1 MAAKIKNKSIPNY
14 NFDYHKDMV
23 FIQKLAD
30 AASAVIARE
39 ANFQQNKSAIK
50 AVSSTIMQTFY
61 TLASKEFVYLDK
73 AKQEEYVNEMYTE
86 IESKLKEYIPIDP
99 IVDMIVGE
107 GSTCFISACLNN
119 QDVATMAIDML
130 SLVAEDLFDFDN
142 TSAFDIRKSI
152 LSLSHDVIDSIIV
165 YRHNYEIKDLKDI
178 LFKDI
183 ALKIKERIP
192 KDFGDKF
199 EKRIKR
205 YIGEVMLCNLDGTY
219 TLNLYPIKDT
229 ISVAADIS
237 NLVPY
242 KYYDKLKLKY
252 ELIYELCDN
261 SLGKVN
267 RATCACTAFINYL
280 NKNTF
285 GDMKVNHELLE
296 KVIKM
301 TVNIP
306 YGETLAEQVLAEQV
320 IEDLKEKGLYKK
332 EKEMNKKEEKPLQDP
347 FIDDATMKEMKKF
360 TDEFFGS
367 IKDNN
372 SKCDCPECNPNT
384 NIGDPVNM
392 NNMYNPLNMQQA
404 PAFAVPPMQIP
415 MQTRQVPTKTADGAD
430 SRIAE
435 AVEKFISD
443 YDEFTS
449 IIDKLNRDDDTD
461 NSETIKMLN
470 KSAKM
475 AKSCLMNSVM
485 RFVTQPCTDDEV
497 MGLITDFCHNHRNN
511 ASYIYDNDGKASKED
526 TVRAIKKYDDA
537 ITQLLIYKLSG
548 LTR

>member
-14 NFDYHKDMV
+14 DFDYRKDMV

-30 AASAVIARE
+30 AASAVIARN
-39 ANFQQNKSAIK
+39 ANFQQNKCAIK

-73 AKQEEYVNEMYTE
+73 AKQEEYVDKMYTE
-86 IESKLKEYIPIDP
+86 IECKLKEYIPIDP
-99 IVDMIVGE
+99 NVDMIVGG

-119 QDVATMAIDML
+119 QDIATVAIDML

-152 LSLSHDVIDSIIV
+152 LSLSHCVIDSIIV
-165 YRHNYEIKDLKDI
+165 HRHNYEIKYLKDI
-178 LFKDI
+178 LFNDI
-183 ALKIKERIP
+183 ALKIKECIP
-192 KDFGDKF
+192 KNFGDKF

-205 YIGEVMLCNLDGTY
+205 YISEVMLCNLDGTD

-261 SLGKVN
+261 SLEYKVN

-280 NKNTF
+280 NKNAF
-285 GDMKVNHELLE
+285 GEVMITRELLE

-301 TVNIP
+301 TVNIEYP
-306 YGETLAEQVLAEQV
+306 YYETLAEQV
-320 IEDLKEKGLYKK
+320 IEDLKEKGLYKE

-367 IKDNN
+367 IKDN
-372 SKCDCPECNPNT
+372 SAKCDCPECNPNT
-384 NIGDPVNM
+384 NIGGSVNM

-404 PAFAVPPMQIP
+404 PVFAVPPMQIP
-415 MQTRQVPTKTADGAD
+415 MQTQQVPTKTADGGSYIIQA
-430 SRIAE
+430 
-435 AVEKFISD
+435 AVAKFIEIED
-443 YDEFTS
+443 VTNHYMVKNGKRENDGDCMDLFNKLVV
-449 IIDKLNRDDDTD
+449 INIDNLVNLVQRYA
-461 NSETIKMLN
+461 S
-470 KSAKM
+470 
-475 AKSCLMNSVM
+475 
-485 RFVTQPCTDDEV
+485 QPCTDNEIRKLINDFKDEH
-497 MGLITDFCHNHRNN
+497 FK
-511 ASYIYDNDGKASKED
+511 SYEYIYNNDGKIGKMDMVSMHKKLDE
-526 TVRAIKKYDDA
+526 VR
-537 ITQLLIYKLSG
+537 TQLLIYKLSG
-548 LTR
+548 LVR

>member
-1 MAAKIKNKSIPNY
+1 MAAKIKNKSISNY
-14 NFDYHKDMV
+14 DFDYHKDMV

-61 TLASKEFVYLDK
+61 TLTSKEFVYLDK
-73 AKQEEYVNEMYTE
+73 AKQEEYADKMYTE
-86 IESKLKEYIPIDP
+86 IESKLEEYIPIDQ

-130 SLVAEDLFDFDN
+130 SLVAEDLFDFDD

-261 SLGKVN
+261 SLGYKVN

-301 TVNIP
+301 TVNIEYP
-306 YGETLAEQVLAEQV
+306 YDETLAEQV
-320 IEDLKEKGLYKK
+320 IEDLKEKGLYKE
-332 EKEMNKKEEKPLQDP
+332 EKEMNKKEEKPLQYP
-347 FIDDATMKEMKKF
+347 FIGDATMNDMKKF
-360 TDEFFGS
+360 TDEFFDS
-367 IKDNN
+367 IKGGNA
-372 SKCDCPECNPNT
+372 KCDCPECNPNT
-384 NIGDPVNM
+384 NIGDSVNM

-415 MQTRQVPTKTADGAD
+415 MQTQQVPTKTADGG
-430 SRIAE
+430 SYIIQV
-435 AVEKFISD
+435 AVAKFIEIED
-443 YDEFTS
+443 TANHYIVKNEKMEKADEDS
-449 IIDKLNRDDDTD
+449 IDI
-461 NSETIKMLN
+461 LN
-470 KSAKM
+470 KLVKTNIDNLVNLVQRYAS
-475 AKSCLMNSVM
+475 
-485 RFVTQPCTDDEV
+485 QPCTDNEIRKLIKDFKDEH
-497 MGLITDFCHNHRNN
+497 FK
-511 ASYIYDNDGKASKED
+511 SYEYIYNNDGKIGKMDMVSMHKKLDE
-526 TVRAIKKYDDA
+526 VR
-537 ITQLLIYKLSG
+537 TQLLIYKLSG
-548 LTR
+548 LVR

>member
-14 NFDYHKDMV
+14 DFDYHKDMV
-23 FIQKLAD
+23 FVQKLAD

-73 AKQEEYVNEMYTE
+73 AKQEEYADKMYTE
-86 IESKLKEYIPIDP
+86 IESKLEEYIPIDQ

-130 SLVAEDLFDFDN
+130 SLVAEDLFDFDD

-261 SLGKVN
+261 SLGYKVN

-306 YGETLAEQVLAEQV
+306 YGETLAEQVLEEQV
-320 IEDLKEKGLYKK
+320 IEDLKEKGLYKE

-384 NIGDPVNM
+384 NIGDSVNM

-415 MQTRQVPTKTADGAD
+415 MQTQQVPTKTADGGSYIIQA
-430 SRIAE
+430 
-435 AVEKFISD
+435 AVAKFIEIEDATNHYMVKNEKKENDSD
-443 YDEFTS
+443 CMDLFNKLVA
-449 IIDKLNRDDDTD
+449 INIDNLVNLVQRYA
-461 NSETIKMLN
+461 S
-470 KSAKM
+470 
-475 AKSCLMNSVM
+475 
-485 RFVTQPCTDDEV
+485 QPCTDNEIRKLINDFKDEH
-497 MGLITDFCHNHRNN
+497 FK
-511 ASYIYDNDGKASKED
+511 SYEYIYNNDGKIGKMDMVSMHKKLDE
-526 TVRAIKKYDDA
+526 VR
-537 ITQLLIYKLSG
+537 TQLLIYKLSG
-548 LTR
+548 LVR

>member
-14 NFDYHKDMV
+14 DFDYHKDMV

-30 AASAVIARE
+30 AVSAVIARE

-73 AKQEEYVNEMYTE
+73 AKQEEYVDKMYTE
-86 IESKLKEYIPIDP
+86 IESKLEEYIPIDP
-99 IVDMIVGE
+99 NVDMIVGG

-130 SLVAEDLFDFDN
+130 SLVAEDLFDFDD

-165 YRHNYEIKDLKDI
+165 HRHNYEIKDLKDI

-301 TVNIP
+301 TVNTP
-306 YGETLAEQVLAEQV
+306 YGETLTEQVLAEQV
-320 IEDLKEKGLYKK
+320 IEDLKEKGLYK
-332 EKEMNKKEEKPLQDP
+332 EEK
-347 FIDDATMKEMKKF
+347 
-360 TDEFFGS
+360 
-367 IKDNN
+367 
-372 SKCDCPECNPNT
+372 
-384 NIGDPVNM
+384 
-392 NNMYNPLNMQQA
+392 
-404 PAFAVPPMQIP
+404 
-415 MQTRQVPTKTADGAD
+415 
-430 SRIAE
+430 
-435 AVEKFISD
+435 
-443 YDEFTS
+443 
-449 IIDKLNRDDDTD
+449 
-461 NSETIKMLN
+461 
-470 KSAKM
+470 
-475 AKSCLMNSVM
+475 
-485 RFVTQPCTDDEV
+485 
-497 MGLITDFCHNHRNN
+497 
-511 ASYIYDNDGKASKED
+511 
-526 TVRAIKKYDDA
+526 
-537 ITQLLIYKLSG
+537 
-548 LTR
+548 

>member
-14 NFDYHKDMV
+14 DFDYHKDMV

-30 AASAVIARE
+30 AVSAVIAGE

-261 SLGKVN
+261 SLGYKVN
-267 RATCACTAFINYL
+267 RATCACTTFINYL

-306 YGETLAEQVLAEQV
+306 YPYDETLAEQV
-320 IEDLKEKGLYKK
+320 IEDLKEKGLYKE
-332 EKEMNKKEEKPLQDP
+332 EKEMNKKEEKSLQDP

-384 NIGDPVNM
+384 NIGDSVNM

-415 MQTRQVPTKTADGAD
+415 MQTQQVPTKTADGGSYIIQA
-430 SRIAE
+430 
-435 AVEKFISD
+435 AVAKFIEIED
-443 YDEFTS
+443 TANHYIVKNEKMEKADEDSIDILNKLVKTS
-449 IIDKLNRDDDTD
+449 ID
-461 NSETIKMLN
+461 NLVNLVQRYAS
-470 KSAKM
+470 
-475 AKSCLMNSVM
+475 
-485 RFVTQPCTDDEV
+485 QPCTDNEIRKLIKDFKDEH
-497 MGLITDFCHNHRNN
+497 FK
-511 ASYIYDNDGKASKED
+511 SYEYIYNNDGKIGKMDMVSMHKKLDE
-526 TVRAIKKYDDA
+526 VR
-537 ITQLLIYKLSG
+537 TQLLIYKLSG
-548 LTR
+548 LVR

>member
-14 NFDYHKDMV
+14 DFDYHKDMV

-73 AKQEEYVNEMYTE
+73 AKQEEYADKMYTE
-86 IESKLKEYIPIDP
+86 IESKLKEYIPIDQ

-130 SLVAEDLFDFDN
+130 SLVAEDLFDFDD

-261 SLGKVN
+261 SLGYKVN

-320 IEDLKEKGLYKK
+320 IEDLKEKGLYKE

-384 NIGDPVNM
+384 NIGDSVNM

-415 MQTRQVPTKTADGAD
+415 MQTQQVPTKTADGGSYIIQVAVAKFLEIEDTANHYIVKNEKMGKAD
-430 SRIAE
+430 EDSIDILNKL
-435 AVEKFISD
+435 VK
-443 YDEFTS
+443 TS
-449 IIDKLNRDDDTD
+449 ID
-461 NSETIKMLN
+461 NLVNLVQRYAS
-470 KSAKM
+470 
-475 AKSCLMNSVM
+475 
-485 RFVTQPCTDDEV
+485 QPCTDNEIRKLIKDFKDEH
-497 MGLITDFCHNHRNN
+497 FK
-511 ASYIYDNDGKASKED
+511 SYEYIYNNDGKIGKMDMVSMHKKLDE
-526 TVRAIKKYDDA
+526 VR
-537 ITQLLIYKLSG
+537 TQLLIYKLSG
-548 LTR
+548 LVR

>member
-14 NFDYHKDMV
+14 DFDYHKDMV

-73 AKQEEYVNEMYTE
+73 AKQEEYADKMYTE
-86 IESKLKEYIPIDP
+86 IESKLKEYIPIDQ

-130 SLVAEDLFDFDN
+130 SLVAEDLFDFDD

-261 SLGKVN
+261 SLGYKVN

-320 IEDLKEKGLYKK
+320 IEDLKEKGLYKE

-384 NIGDPVNM
+384 NIGDSVNM

-415 MQTRQVPTKTADGAD
+415 MQTQQVPTKTADGG
-430 SRIAE
+430 SYIIQV
-435 AVEKFISD
+435 AVAKFIEIED
-443 YDEFTS
+443 TANHYIVKNEKMEKADEDSIDILNKLVKTS
-449 IIDKLNRDDDTD
+449 ID
-461 NSETIKMLN
+461 NLVNLVQRYAS
-470 KSAKM
+470 
-475 AKSCLMNSVM
+475 
-485 RFVTQPCTDDEV
+485 QPCTDNEIRKLIKDFKDEH
-497 MGLITDFCHNHRNN
+497 FK
-511 ASYIYDNDGKASKED
+511 SYEYIYNNDGKIGKMDMVSMHKKLDE
-526 TVRAIKKYDDA
+526 VR
-537 ITQLLIYKLSG
+537 TQLLIYKLSG
-548 LTR
+548 LVR